1 MLIFFLAA
9 LAAGAARCIIP
20 VYNYHPL
27 LVNGVIHS
35 GILVSVLVVM
45 HFVKK
50 IECMCWWTICMVG
63 VLPVHLAI
71 NFAIIGNLAQ
81 LMDVSHILLNFL
93 SLP

>member
-50 IECMCWWTICMVG
+50 LNVCTAGLYVW
-63 VLPVHLAI
+63 LACCLCI
-71 NFAIIGNLAQ
+71 SQ
-81 LMDVSHILLNFL
+81 YILQ
-93 SLP
+93 